1 MKKPLTGKHVLII
14 LLSAFGVVLAV
25 NGVFLYAAVST
36 HSGVQHGATYQAG
49 LRYNDT
55 LAEQRAQDEL
65 RWSHQA
71 KLLPNSRIAVTVT
84 EAGGSPITGLA
95 IEGWLERPSTGRA
108 DRKLAF
114 KEVDAGKYE
123 AADASPEAGAWVL
136 TFLAQKHRPGAA
148 PAVYRG
154 KERLWIGQAVYSA
167 AEKRWFGKEGQR

>member
-1 MKKPLTGKHVLII
+1 MEKRLTGKHVLII
-14 LLSAFGVVLAV
+14 LLSAFGVVFVV
-25 NGVFLYAAVST
+25 NGIFAYVAIST
-36 HSGVQHGATYQAG
+36 HSGVEHGANYQAG
-49 LRYNDT
+49 IRYNDT

-84 EAGGSPITGLA
+84 EASGSPVTGLT

-108 DRKLAF
+108 DRKLKF

-123 AADASPEAGAWVL
+123 AGDASPGAGAWVF
-136 TFLAQKHRPGAA
+136 TFVAQKNRSGAM

-167 AEKRWFGKEGQR
+167 AEKRWFGKEEQ